1 MRVGANP
8 HRAAEPIGATPE
20 SIDWLSNDE
29 VTEFNPMSLLRSNSS
44 SSSSPL
50 PVCNV
55 LRTDP
60 ALSVSVQDCVVPL
73 LVLTPPPSHGGG
85 LQIDSR
91 APKEKGKLGAEL
103 YRSKEPLCSRAGSA
117 GCAALISPFL
127 YLVQPPRV
135 TAQLYNAVTNE
146 CFFFRAKLKERE
158 VHALADTGAS
168 ENFVSLELAQ
178 AVGLLTHKRKNPLWI
193 KIANGERCRCDE
205 FARGIVRIGT
215 WKARMSF
222 VVLPGGPTMI
232 LGMPFFLRTEPQIR
246 WRERAFVVLDGNTTH
261 VLRADMLT
269 PAETE
274 AAAALDYVVWDAKRM
289 LADVMDPPRPSSP
302 TTVSTTGGGG

>member
-1 MRVGANP
+1 M
-8 HRAAEPIGATPE
+8 
-20 SIDWLSNDE
+20 
-29 VTEFNPMSLLRSNSS
+29 
-44 SSSSPL
+44 
-50 PVCNV
+50 
-55 LRTDP
+55 
-60 ALSVSVQDCVVPL
+60 
-73 LVLTPPPSHGGG
+73 
-85 LQIDSR
+85 
-91 APKEKGKLGAEL
+91 
-103 YRSKEPLCSRAGSA
+103 
-117 GCAALISPFL
+117 
-127 YLVQPPRV
+127 
-135 TAQLYNAVTNE
+135 
-146 CFFFRAKLKERE
+146 
-158 VHALADTGAS
+158 HALADTGAS

-246 WRERAFVVLDGNTTH
+246 WQKRFFVVLDGNTTH

-289 LADVMDPPRPSSP
+289 LADVMDPPSP
-302 TTVSTTGGGG
+302 FPHTTVSTKVGVPTEWGGLLRAPAGAGAYDGLDVAPHAGAEV